1 MLFFPVGI
9 TLCQQP
15 GNSWVW
21 GPWGLWSFPG
31 PAGQTWLLPGASG
44 ITSALKHVCAVFPV
58 IYQGQNTHTPLL
70 KRFAWGGLQDS
81 RVLDRVNSLGNTHS
95 LLVPSRCW
103 SPVLPCS
110 RRLPFFLDFPS
121 RFHSR
126 WCCFITTGH
135 SCCLFIRYLHGSA
148 LYGNRVS
155 CWSAVG
161 GSRWTGPGPGSRVHV
176 DLVVPRGGHKN
187 PCSFDWHW

>member
-1 MLFFPVGI
+1 M
-9 TLCQQP
+9 
-15 GNSWVW
+15 
-21 GPWGLWSFPG
+21 
-31 PAGQTWLLPGASG
+31 PGASG

-110 RRLPFFLDFPS
+110 RRLPFFFFCFPS

-155 CWSAVG
+155 CWSACG
-161 GSRWTGPGPGSRVHV
+161 GVQVDWSRPWVTGFMWTWSCQTEAIKIRAPLAGTGDLRSRRN
-176 DLVVPRGGHKN
+176 LSLSRGGPAGGPPSHGAG
-187 PCSFDWHW
+187 